1 MRSTMLRATA
11 VAGALLSLFAS
22 AGSAQT
28 VNIPEGFTPLFDG
41 KTLKG
46 WHWSLTNHHG
56 STGKATVEDGA
67 LTLRQYPYGQ
77 GGLFV
82 TDRKYENFELSL
94 EVKAPFGCNSGVFF
108 RSTESGSAY
117 QIELLPGTGATGDL
131 LGELMRVSLAP
142 KATELPS
149 VWKDDEFN
157 LMRLRVEGDAPHIT
171 LWVNGKQ
178 MWDVQEPINDKIAG
192 ETSGVIGL
200 QLHWSVAYE
209 PTGGSMGPGASKP
222 EKAYQFRNIAIRE
235 IR

>member
-1 MRSTMLRATA
+1 MKSCKFRTNAAL
-11 VAGALLSLFAS
+11 GILLSLCAAS
-22 AGSAQT
+22 ASAQT
-28 VNIPEGFTPLFDG
+28 ANIPAGYTPLFDG

-67 LTLRQYPYGQ
+67 ITLRQYPYGQ

-82 TDRKYENFELSL
+82 TDKKYKNFDLSL
-94 EVKAPFGCNSGVFF
+94 EVKAPFGCNSGIFF

-117 QIELLPGTGATGDL
+117 QIELLPGTGTTGDL
-131 LGELMRVSLAP
+131 IGELMRVSLGAR
-142 KATELPS
+142 ATDLPS
-149 VWKDDEFN
+149 VWKDDDFN
-157 LMRLRVEGDAPHIT
+157 VMRLRVEGDAPHIT

-200 QLHWSVAYE
+200 QLHWSVVYE
-209 PTGGSMGPGASKP
+209 PSGGSPGTGNSKP
-222 EKAYQFRNIAIRE
+222 EKAYQFRNIAIKE
-235 IR
+235 IL